1 MLTDSYWELLK
12 HVSATRLAAVLQQ
25 TLETDRARLLAFC
38 STRRSRKEMML
49 MLNITSP
56 KLFYRLYLNPLLE
69 TGELR
74 RVIPDRPCVS
84 TQQYIRAFK
93 VRY

>member
-1 MLTDSYWELLK
+1 MSRYFR
-12 HVSATRLAAVLQQ
+12 A
-25 TLETDRARLLAFC
+25 LEMDIARMLAFC
-38 STRRSRKEMML
+38 SPRRFRKEMML

-56 KLFYRLYLNPLLE
+56 KLFYRLYLNSLLE

-84 TQQYIRAFK
+84 TQQYIQAFK